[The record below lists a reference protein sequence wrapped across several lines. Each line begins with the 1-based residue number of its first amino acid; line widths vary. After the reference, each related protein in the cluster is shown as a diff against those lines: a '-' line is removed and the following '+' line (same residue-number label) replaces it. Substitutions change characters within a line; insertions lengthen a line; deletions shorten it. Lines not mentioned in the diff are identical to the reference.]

1 MNCKLSATTNQQP
14 QAMILQE
21 GKLKI
26 VSTVSDDPDLKEL
39 SQDLSVLENLS
50 ETRLYPP
57 NMPLSMVFRIEHEDK
72 LIGEIG
78 FRTIKWF
85 NRKAEIS
92 ILIAPEHQNEGYGKQ
107 ALLMLMKFAFKK
119 MNLYRLEAE
128 VIDYNDKAKSL
139 FEKVGFVLEGR
150 LRDAK
155 YNDGKYYDVLRYGIL
170 KHEYDKKF
178 ESQ

>member
-1 MNCKLSATTNQQP
+1 MK
-14 QAMILQE
+14 LQE
-21 GKLKI
+21 GQVKI
-26 VSTVSDDPDLKEL
+26 VSTGIDDEDLKEL
-39 SQDLSVLENLS
+39 GQDYSVLENLS

-57 NMPLSMVFRIEHEDK
+57 NMPSSMVFRIEYEDK

-92 ILIAPEHQNEGYGKQ
+92 LFIAPAHQGKGFGKQ

-128 VIDYNDKAKSL
+128 VIDYNDPAKSL
-139 FEKVGFVLEGR
+139 VEKLGFVLEGR

-155 YNDGKYYDVLRYGIL
+155 YNDGNYYDILRYGML
-170 KHEYDKKF
+170 MSEYNEKY
-178 ESQ
+178 ESK

>member
-1 MNCKLSATTNQQP
+1 
-14 QAMILQE
+14 MILQE
-21 GKLKI
+21 GKIRI
-26 VSTVSDDPDLKEL
+26 VSTVSDDPDLREL
-39 SQDLSVLENLS
+39 SQDLSVLQNLS

-57 NMPLSMVFRIEHEDK
+57 NMPSSMVFRIEDEEK

-92 ILIAPEHQNEGYGKQ
+92 LFIAPEYQGKGYGKQ

-128 VIDYNDKAKSL
+128 VIDYNEKAKSL
-139 FEKVGFVLEGR
+139 FEKARFILEGR

-155 YNDGKYYDVLRYGIL
+155 YNDGKYYDVLRYGLL
-170 KHEYDKKF
+170 KDEYNKKY
-178 ESQ
+178 ESE

>member
-1 MNCKLSATTNQQP
+1 
-14 QAMILQE
+14 MILQQ

-26 VSTVSDDPDLKEL
+26 ISTASDDPEL
-39 SQDLSVLENLS
+39 RELAQDLAVLQNLS

-57 NMPLSMVFRIEHEDK
+57 NMPLSMVSRIEHENK

-85 NRKAEIS
+85 NRKAEIT
-92 ILIAPEHQNEGYGKQ
+92 ILISPEHQNNGYGKQ

-128 VIDYNDKAKSL
+128 VIDYNDKGKSL
-139 FEKVGFVLEGR
+139 FEKAGFVLEGR

-155 YNDGKYYDVLRYGIL
+155 YNNGKYYDVLRYGLL
-170 KHEYDKKF
+170 KHEYNKKY
-178 ESQ
+178 ES

>member
-1 MNCKLSATTNQQP
+1 
-14 QAMILQE
+14 MILQD
-21 GKLKI
+21 GKIKI

-39 SQDLSVLENLS
+39 AQDFSILENLS

-57 NMPLSMVFRIEHEDK
+57 KMPSSMVFRIEHENK

-85 NRKAEIS
+85 NRKAEITLFIS
-92 ILIAPEHQNEGYGKQ
+92 PDYQGKGHGKQ
-107 ALLMLMKFAFKK
+107 ALLMLMKFAFEK

-139 FEKVGFVLEGR
+139 FEKIGFILEGR
-150 LRDAK
+150 LRAAK
-155 YNDGKYYDVLRYGIL
+155 YNDGKYYDVLRYGLL
-170 KHEYDKKF
+170 KHEYDKKY
-178 ESQ
+178 ESK

>member
-1 MNCKLSATTNQQP
+1 MVLR
-14 QAMILQE
+14 E
-21 GKLKI
+21 GNLRI
-26 VSTVSDDPDLKEL
+26 VSTISDDPEIKKL
-39 SQDLSVLENLS
+39 SQDISILENLS

-57 NMPLSMVFRIEHEDK
+57 NMPSSMVFRIEHEDT

-92 ILIAPEHQNEGYGKQ
+92 LFITPEYQGKGHGKQ

-119 MNLYRLEAE
+119 MNMYRLEAE
-128 VIDYNDKAKSL
+128 VIDNNDRAKSL
-139 FEKVGFVLEGR
+139 VEKLGFVLEGR

-155 YNDGKYYDVLRYGIL
+155 YNDGNYYDILRYGMLIS
-170 KHEYDKKF
+170 EYDEKYQSK
-178 ESQ
+178 

>member
-1 MNCKLSATTNQQP
+1 
-14 QAMILQE
+14 MILRD

-26 VSTVSDDPDLKEL
+26 VSTVLDDPETKKL
-39 SQDLSVLENLS
+39 SQDYSVLENLS

-57 NMPLSMVFRIEHEDK
+57 NMPSSMVYRIEHEDK

-92 ILIAPEHQNEGYGKQ
+92 LFIIPEYQGKGYGKQ

-128 VIDYNDKAKSL
+128 VIDYNDRAKSL
-139 FEKVGFVLEGR
+139 FEKLGFVLEGR

-155 YNDGKYYDVLRYGIL
+155 YNEGKYYDVLRYGIL
-170 KHEYDKKF
+170 KHEYENKY
-178 ESQ
+178 ESK

>member
-1 MNCKLSATTNQQP
+1 V
-14 QAMILQE
+14 ILE
-21 GKLKI
+21 EDSIKI
-26 VSTVSDDPDLKEL
+26 ISTELDDPELKEL
-39 SQDLSVLENLS
+39 SQEFSVLENLS

-57 NMPLSMVFRIEHEDK
+57 KMPSSMVFRIEHEDK

-92 ILIAPEHQNEGYGKQ
+92 ILMSPENQGKGYGKK
-107 ALLMLMKFAFKK
+107 ALLMLMRFAFKK

-139 FEKVGFVLEGR
+139 FEKAGFVLEGR
-150 LRDAK
+150 LREAK
-155 YNDGKYYDVLRYGIL
+155 YNDGKYFDILRYGML
-170 KHEYDKKF
+170 KPEYDKKY
-178 ESQ
+178 ESK

>member
-1 MNCKLSATTNQQP
+1 
-14 QAMILQE
+14 MILQE
-21 GKLKI
+21 GKIRI
-26 VSTVSDDPDLKEL
+26 VSTGTDDADLKEL
-39 SQDLSVLENLS
+39 GQDYSVLENLS

-57 NMPLSMVFRIEHEDK
+57 SMPSSMVFRIEHGDE

-85 NRKAEIS
+85 NRKSEIS
-92 ILIAPEHQNEGYGKQ
+92 LFIAPEYQGKGHGKQ

-128 VIDYNDKAKSL
+128 VIDYNDRARSL
-139 FEKVGFVLEGR
+139 FEQVGFVLEGR

-155 YNDGKYYDVLRYGIL
+155 YNNGNYHDILRYGMLIS
-170 KHEYDKKF
+170 EYDEKY
-178 ESQ
+178 EAE

>member
-1 MNCKLSATTNQQP
+1 
-14 QAMILQE
+14 MILRE
-21 GKLKI
+21 GKLRI
-26 VSTVSDDPDLKEL
+26 VSTVPDDPEIKKLA
-39 SQDLSVLENLS
+39 QDYSVLENLS

-57 NMPLSMVFRIEHEDK
+57 NMPSSIVFCIEHDNV

-92 ILIAPEHQNEGYGKQ
+92 LFITPEYQGKGFGKQ
-107 ALLMLMKFAFKK
+107 ALLMLMKIAFTK

-128 VIDYNDKAKSL
+128 VIDYNDRAKSL
-139 FEKVGFVLEGR
+139 FEKLGFVLEGR

-170 KHEYDKKF
+170 RHEYDKKYK
-178 ESQ
+178 S

>member
-1 MNCKLSATTNQQP
+1 
-14 QAMILQE
+14 MILEE

-26 VSTVSDDPDLKEL
+26 RSTAADDPELKL
-39 SQDLSVLENLS
+39 LAQDYSILENLS

-57 NMPLSMVFRIEHEDK
+57 NMPSSMLFRIEHENE

-78 FRTIKWF
+78 FRNIKWF

-92 ILIAPEHQNEGYGKQ
+92 LFIAPEYQRKSYGKQ
-107 ALLMLMKFAFKK
+107 ALLMLMKFAFEK

-150 LRDAK
+150 LREAK
-155 YNDGKYYDVLRYGIL
+155 YNDSKYHDLLRFGIL
-170 KHEYDKKF
+170 RPEYEKMHETK
-178 ESQ
+178 